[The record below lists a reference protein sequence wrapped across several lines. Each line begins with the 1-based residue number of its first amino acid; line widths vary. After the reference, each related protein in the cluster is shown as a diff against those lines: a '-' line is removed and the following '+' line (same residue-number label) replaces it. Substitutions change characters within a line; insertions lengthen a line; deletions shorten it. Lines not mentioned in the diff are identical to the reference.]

1 MILTFT
7 LTNTIIDECKCLQN
21 KKTFSLFFILHGVM
35 SKSGKNRKMKL
46 VILRENII
54 ILSANMSFNEVGEQM
69 EEEEEEAEKEQ
80 LK

>member
-1 MILTFT
+1 
-7 LTNTIIDECKCLQN
+7 
-21 KKTFSLFFILHGVM
+21 
-35 SKSGKNRKMKL
+35 MKL

-80 LK
+80 LKQNREKDTDKLW